1 MTPLKGQVFE
11 TTKLGV
17 LFGSHREIDRKGRD
31 GNLRANSL
39 LHVYIGIDRRWGV
52 NSFITL
58 LHL

>member
-1 MTPLKGQVFE
+1 MTPFKGQVFKTIE
-11 TTKLGV
+11 MV
-17 LFGSHREIDRKGRD
+17 ILFGSYREIDRKGRD